1 MGLSQLGVSP
11 GRQKVVA
18 ILDFVTVTLIF
29 NEGSSLALHSS
40 SDSRA
45 AVNRTVR
52 GIAERAAPMVKK
64 RGEKGPWGPS
74 HQHYG
79 LMQIEPRRRRRGKS
93 LGEILLLRLAGLPC
107 V

>member
-64 RGEKGPWGPS
+64 RGKKAHGDQATS
-74 HQHYG
+74 I
-79 LMQIEPRRRRRGKS
+79 M
-93 LGEILLLRLAGLPC
+93 